1 MVQGNPGAPTIVT
14 GWTFNSCAH
23 NIEAA
28 KSPTAQIAN
37 MSNSA
42 SAPIP
47 EVNFSTQDISESQG
61 SAQKRTRIESIDLL
75 RGIVMVIMMLDHT
88 RDFVHRDVLQGF
100 DPTDLSRT
108 NVALFFTRW
117 ITHFC
122 APVFVFLAGTGIY
135 LQWSRGKNKSALSRF
150 LITRG
155 LWLILLEFTVIRISV
170 FLNFDYRFLGVM
182 QVIWVIGVSMIVLA
196 ALIHL
201 PLRVIGGFGVAM
213 IALHNLLDRY
223 KAAGG
228 WQGPNSPVPS
238 YWAKLYFILH
248 QPFEAFP
255 ILGFPSPVLFVIYPL
270 IPWLGVMAAGY
281 AFGALY
287 ILEAHRRRRLLL
299 ILGGSATALF
309 IILRFIN
316 RYGDPSHWSSQN
328 SAVFTVLSFLN
339 TTKYPPSLLF
349 LLMTLGPA
357 MLALAWFESFERVG
371 SVAFQQTII
380 GRIRKAFVTFGR
392 VPLFFYL
399 LQWPTARFISIL
411 AHLIA
416 GKPVRW
422 MFGSQIGGSGAP
434 PGVGFNLA
442 VVYACWIL
450 GIILLYPLCKWF
462 AGVKQR
468 RKDWWLS
475 YL

>member
-1 MVQGNPGAPTIVT
+1 
-14 GWTFNSCAH
+14 
-23 NIEAA
+23 
-28 KSPTAQIAN
+28 
-37 MSNSA
+37 MSNST
-42 SAPIP
+42 SAPTP
-47 EVNFSTQDISESQG
+47 DVNSSTQGISESKA

-122 APVFVFLAGTGIY
+122 APVFVFLAGTSIY
-135 LQWSRGKNKSALSRF
+135 LQWSRGKSKSALSRF
-150 LITRG
+150 LLTRG
-155 LWLILLEFTVIRISV
+155 LWLIVLEFTVIRLSV
-170 FLNFDYRFLGVM
+170 FLSFDYRFLGVM

-201 PLRVIGGFGVAM
+201 PLRVIGGLGVAM
-213 IALHNLLDRY
+213 IGLHNLLDRY

-255 ILGFPSPVLFVIYPL
+255 ILGFPSPVLVVIYPL

-287 ILEAHRRRRLLL
+287 RLEAHRRRRLLL

-328 SAVFTVLSFLN
+328 SAVFTALSFLN

-357 MLALAWFESFERVG
+357 LLALAWFESFERVT
-371 SVAFQQTII
+371 SVAFQPTII
-380 GRIRKAFVTFGR
+380 GRIRKAFITFGR

-399 LQWPTARFISIL
+399 LQWPTAHFISVL

-422 MFGSQIGGSGAP
+422 MFGSQIGSPGPP
-434 PGVGFNLA
+434 PGIGFNLA
-442 VVYACWIL
+442 VVYTCWIL

-462 AGVKQR
+462 ADLKQR